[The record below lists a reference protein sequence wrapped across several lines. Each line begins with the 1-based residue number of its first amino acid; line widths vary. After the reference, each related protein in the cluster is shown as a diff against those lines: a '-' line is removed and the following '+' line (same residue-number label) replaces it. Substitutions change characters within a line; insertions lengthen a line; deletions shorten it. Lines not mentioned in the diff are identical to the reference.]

1 MSVCQGF
8 VLARG
13 LHAHCRGAV
22 RSVGLARSRCR
33 SSLLRTSSVSRR
45 LDASAE
51 SDSVA
56 SVAAPEVRNSCS
68 EGCSQAVAFQAP
80 FAAQRNRALDRH
92 TCISITS
99 AGACKRVS
107 SAAVHPCSLW
117 SCDLRP
123 SVFTPSGNL
132 RQAYSSCRRTACNA
146 GPVSKI
152 SDARQRTERENAD
165 QDKPTNT
172 ESRDSVLC
180 ASSPTSAEMKPIRDQ
195 TGGRLSSL
203 LMLGLAG
210 FGLGWI
216 AQTNWEDAQNGFYP
230 ETVMRVRC
238 LQLPGNFSETHSEE
252 AAKNAFEEWT
262 AFASRQKGFLSSR
275 LYVQPGART
284 EDSERFGG
292 TKFLVLDRWGT
303 AADQRAAAEAF
314 ATPQDPKQCEAK
326 DANSAAKTTRHSAEQ
341 REAQEQSVEEAA
353 RAPFCDKDSG
363 QVYVFDSRKTAPL
376 WRVFTHTQ
384 SPNAT
389 P

>member
-1 MSVCQGF
+1 MSVCKGF
-8 VLARG
+8 IPSRG
-13 LHAHCRGAV
+13 LHAHCPGAV
-22 RSVGLARSRCR
+22 RRVGLARSRR
-33 SSLLRTSSVSRR
+33 PSSLLRTSSVSCH

-51 SDSVA
+51 SDPLA

-68 EGCSQAVAFQAP
+68 EGCSQAVASQSP
-80 FAAQRNRALDRH
+80 FAMHRNRAPDRH
-92 TCISITS
+92 TCISNSS
-99 AGACKRVS
+99 AGASKRVS
-107 SAAVHPCSLW
+107 SAAVHSCSLQ
-117 SCDLRP
+117 SSDLRS
-123 SVFTPSGNL
+123 SVFTPYGNL
-132 RQAYSSCRRTACNA
+132 RQAYSSCRRTACNE
-146 GPVSKI
+146 GPVSKN
-152 SDARQRTERENAD
+152 SDARQRTGRVNAD
-165 QDKPTNT
+165 QDKPVNT
-172 ESRDSVLC
+172 ESRDSVLF
-180 ASSPTSAEMKPIRDQ
+180 ASSPTSAEMTPIRD
-195 TGGRLSSL
+195 TARGRFSSL
-203 LMLGLAG
+203 LVLGLAG

-216 AQTNWEDAQNGFYP
+216 AQTKWEDALDGFYP

-238 LQLPGNFSETHSEE
+238 LQLPGNFSETQSEE

-314 ATPQDPKQCEAK
+314 ATRQDPKQCEAR
-326 DANSAAKTTRHSAEQ
+326 DASAAETTRHSVEQ

-353 RAPFCDKDSG
+353 RAPLCDKESG

-384 SPNAT
+384 SPKAT